1 MTFLLDTENTGGD
14 FQPVPP
20 GIHLASCVF
29 VVDIGIQPGNFG
41 PKSRLLFVFE
51 TPGLLAPDG
60 RPMTISRRFGKNLS
74 EKGQL
79 RPFLTSWLG
88 QTLSGQ
94 LDLAQFAGKAAQ
106 LVVSHT
112 QNGDKTFANIQAVAP
127 VQPGTPV
134 PPPSTF
140 PLVYGPN
147 RDPSVFAALPEWIRK
162 SIATGGAAPAGV
174 AAVPTMAPTFAAPAP
189 AYPQAVYQAPP
200 VNLQAVAQM
209 TTAPQVTD
217 PGAPFDDSLSF

>member
-20 GIHLASCVF
+20 GIHLAVCLY

-88 QTLSGQ
+88 QPLSGQ
-94 LDLAQFAGKAAQ
+94 LDLAQFAGKPAM
-106 LVVSHT
+106 LVVSQSQT
-112 QNGDKTFANIQAVAP
+112 GEKVYSNITACAPVAP
-127 VQPGTPV
+127 GAPV
-134 PPPSTF
+134 PPPST
-140 PLVYGPN
+140 VAICYGPS
-147 RDPSVFAALPEWIRK
+147 RDAGIFAALPEWIRK
-162 SIATGGAAPAGV
+162 TVTTGGAAPAGQTAPV
-174 AAVPTMAPTFAAPAP
+174 VAPT
-189 AYPQAVYQAPP
+189 YPTPVYQAPVVQP
-200 VNLQAVAQM
+200 AIVQPQAVPQMQTAQ
-209 TTAPQVTD
+209 PVT
-217 PGAPFDDSLSF
+217 PEAPFNDSLSF

>member
-1 MTFLLDTENTGGD
+1 MSFLLDTENTGGD

-20 GIHLASCVF
+20 GIHLAICLYVA
-29 VVDIGIQPGNFG
+29 DIGIQPGNFG
-41 PKSRLLFVFE
+41 PKSRLLFTFE

-60 RPMTISRRFGKNLS
+60 KPMTISRRFGKNLS

-88 QTLSGQ
+88 QPLSGQ

-112 QNGDKTFANIQAVAP
+112 QNADKVFANIQAVAP
-127 VQPGTPV
+127 VQPGMPV
-134 PPPSTF
+134 PPPSVM

-147 RDPSVFAALPEWIRK
+147 RDPSAFAGLPEWVRK
-162 SIATGGAAPAGV
+162 TIATGGAAPAGM
-174 AAVPTMAPTFAAPAP
+174 TAPVMAP
-189 AYPQAVYQAPP
+189 AYPQPVYQAP
-200 VNLQAVAQM
+200 AVQPAIVQVHMETAQPI
-209 TTAPQVTD
+209 TPE
-217 PGAPFDDSLSF
+217 APFNDALTF